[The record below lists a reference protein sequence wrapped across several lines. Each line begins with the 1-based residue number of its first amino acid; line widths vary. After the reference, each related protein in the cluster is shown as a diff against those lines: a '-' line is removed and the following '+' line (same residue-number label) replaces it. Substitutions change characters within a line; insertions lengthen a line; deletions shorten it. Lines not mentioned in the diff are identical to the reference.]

1 MKTSDKKI
9 NAGTYSI
16 FIGNNAL
23 KNLNRFLSQDKYANS
38 KLFILADENTLKHC
52 FPSLRNVERLK
63 HTPIIKIKS
72 GEANKKIENCQKIW
86 KDLSKNYADRKS
98 LLINL
103 GGGVISD
110 LGGFAASTYKRG
122 IDYINIPTTLLAQV
136 DASVGGKTGIDF
148 NNVKMK

>member
-52 FPSLRNVERLK
+52 FSF
-63 HTPIIKIKS
+63 IK
-72 GEANKKIENCQKIW
+72 EC
-86 KDLSKNYADRKS
+86 
-98 LLINL
+98 
-103 GGGVISD
+103 
-110 LGGFAASTYKRG
+110 
-122 IDYINIPTTLLAQV
+122 
-136 DASVGGKTGIDF
+136 
-148 NNVKMK
+148 